1 MNLCNLNFSKTFQKL
16 FMKHVV
22 LWTDFV
28 IFSLS
33 VLPFIFEYIIS
44 HVLTTLSKW
53 KWVWYWVYNF
63 LVIWLWFKAENI
75 CDIWM
80 LMYNLLHF
88 PFKGF
93 YSLVVKNPNLLF
105 TTFTCLFLILNDSW
119 MKIVC
124 AHQPLHNL
132 LSFLATVLRQNHVT
146 FYITVF

>member
-1 MNLCNLNFSKTFQKL
+1 MESCELMQPKL
-16 FMKHVV
+16 FKSFSCIKQKHVV

-75 CDIWM
+75 CDIWI

-88 PFKGF
+88 PFEGF
-93 YSLVVKNPNLLF
+93 YSLVGKNPNLLLLRLRACF
-105 TTFTCLFLILNDSW
+105 WSSMTHRWKLFALTSHYIIFFLSL
-119 MKIVC
+119 
-124 AHQPLHNL
+124 PLY
-132 LSFLATVLRQNHVT
+132 SVRTM
-146 FYITVF
+146 